1 MALPS
6 LESGEIWD
14 RERISGSTSTLNF
27 LRLVRLYLLQLRAYH
42 CNPPSLDSLDRIS
55 VVVIPQESGAPAW
68 SIRLAAD
75 LDAND
80 QAARKLVAKLT
91 EEQLNWQPAPG
102 SWSVGQCL
110 EHLCITNEA
119 YLPPISV
126 AVKEKPDSPV
136 EEITP
141 GWFGRWFIRSFIE
154 PLPVTKRAPAPVK
167 IRPTAHVGA
176 SVLER
181 FLAGNECCREL
192 MVRARAKNVNRIR
205 FWNPLIPGIRFTVG
219 TGLQIIVGH
228 ERRHLLQAERVLH
241 CPSFPRQLT

>member
-1 MALPS
+1 MIRVMA
-6 LESGEIWD
+6 
-14 RERISGSTSTLNF
+14 
-27 LRLVRLYLLQLRAYH
+27 A
-42 CNPPSLDSLDRIS
+42 
-55 VVVIPQESGAPAW
+55 PQKRGAPAW
-68 SIRLAAD
+68 SVRLVAD

-80 QAARKLVAKLT
+80 QAAREFVAELT
-91 EEQLNWQPAPG
+91 EEQLNWQPAPS

-119 YLPPISV
+119 YLLPISA
-126 AVKEKPDSPV
+126 AVNGRPDSPV
-136 EEITP
+136 EQITP

-154 PLPVTKRAPAPVK
+154 PSPVTKRAPASAK

-181 FLAGNECCREL
+181 FLAGNESCGEL
-192 MVRARAKNVNRIR
+192 MVRARAKNVNWIR
-205 FWNPLIPGIRFTVG
+205 FWNPFIPGIRFTVG

-241 CPSFPRQLT
+241 SASFTSSHKVGHGAPSSLSVRMFGLRATACVFGSS